1 MKRHPTIVVLGL
13 VLAVLAV
20 SCGNGGDSGDEGGVA
35 SLESS
40 TTVVVATSLATDDAT
55 EEALFLFAECMRG
68 EGIDIPDPV
77 IGPDGF
83 PELSSPLDFEE
94 LDLDAAV
101 EALQT
106 CQSFL
111 EGVSLGFEL
120 DDQTAFLDALVEF
133 AACMRDQGVD
143 IDDPDISGGIGP
155 GVFPDLDF
163 EDPEILAAIAQ
174 CQTLLDQQGAAQP

>member
-1 MKRHPTIVVLGL
+1 MKRGAALVVIAL
-13 VLAVLAV
+13 LAAA
-20 SCGNGGDSGDEGGVA
+20 CGGGDDAAGDGVA
-35 SLESS
+35 SLDSS
-40 TTVVVATSLATDDAT
+40 TTVVAPTTVVTDEAT
-55 EEALFLFAECMRG
+55 EQALFLFAECMRG
-68 EGIDIPDPV
+68 EGSDIPDPG

-83 PELSSPLDFEE
+83 PELSSPLDLEE

-101 EALQT
+101 DALQL

-143 IDDPDISGGIGP
+143 LADPDVSGGIGP
-155 GVFPDLDF
+155 GVFPDLDLN
-163 EDPEILAAIAQ
+163 DPEILAAISE
-174 CQTLLDQQGAAQP
+174 CQALLDQQGAPRP